1 MGESSGTDIDR
12 FRRLFRGAGIV
23 FAGTILELAVSFLAQ
38 LLIAR
43 YLGPINYGAVAL
55 GLKVMTAGS
64 IIVLVGLDSGIGR
77 YLPRYDTPAERRG
90 VLVSA
95 FQLALPVAV
104 LAGAVVFVTADLIA
118 TEAFHDASVAP
129 ILRVF
134 SIALPFAA
142 FVRLT
147 VGSIQ
152 GMQQSLPKVVIQH
165 LTLPIVRFLSIAGV
179 LALGLGAVAA
189 AWAYGLAYIV
199 AGLLGLYYLL
209 RYTPLFER
217 TEPVLMRREL
227 LAFSA
232 PLMITAAM
240 LQILSHIDTF
250 FLGYFSSTGT
260 VGIYNVVYPLG
271 QLLTVVLSAFGFMI
285 MPAISSLDADESAGE
300 MRRTYQIAAKWV
312 LLATL
317 PVFLVVA
324 LFPEMVLKLT
334 FGGEY
339 VPGALALSVL
349 SVGFFTHAI
358 VGPNGNTL
366 TSVGRTQ
373 VIMYDNIAIAVTNVA
388 LNLLLIPRYGLLG
401 AAVATSVSYG
411 LLNALYTYQL
421 YRETGIQPFTSG
433 MIRPT
438 VVAFAL
444 VGVLYWV
451 TTAFFSVTLPLLVG
465 MYGVFLLLYALIIAR
480 FGGIEDE
487 EILLLWSFEER
498 FGIDLGPLKRIVEK
512 LVR

>member
-12 FRRLFRGAGIV
+12 FRRLFKGAGIV
-23 FAGTILELAVSFLAQ
+23 FAGTVLELAISFLAQ

-43 YLGPINYGAVAL
+43 YLGPINYGAVSI

-64 IIVLVGLDSGIGR
+64 IVVLIGLDSGIGR

-90 VLVSA
+90 VLLSA
-95 FQLALPVAV
+95 FQLALPVAALV
-104 LAGAVVFVTADLIA
+104 AGVVFVSADWIA
-118 TEAFHDASVAP
+118 TAVFHDASITPV
-129 ILRVF
+129 LRVF

-147 VGSIQ
+147 VGSVQ
-152 GMQQSLPKVVIQH
+152 GMQQSFPKVVIQQF
-165 LTLPIVRFLSIAGV
+165 TIPIVRFLLIAGV
-179 LALGLGAVAA
+179 LAFGLGAVAA
-189 AWAYGLAYIV
+189 AWAYGIAYVV
-199 AGLLGLYYLL
+199 AGVLGLYYLH
-209 RYTPLFER
+209 RHTPLFER

-250 FLGYFSSTGT
+250 FLGYFASTRA
-260 VGIYNVVYPLG
+260 VGIYNVVYPLA

-300 MRRTYQIAAKWV
+300 MRRTYQVAAKWV

-324 LFPEMVLKLT
+324 LFPEMVIKLT
-334 FGGEY
+334 FGREY

-366 TSVGRTQ
+366 TSVGRTR
-373 VIMYDNIAIAVTNVA
+373 VIMYDNVAVAVANVA

-401 AAVATSVSYG
+401 AAIATSLSYG
-411 LLNALYTYQL
+411 LLNFLYTYQL
-421 YRETGIQPFTSG
+421 YRETGIQPFTNG

-438 VVAFAL
+438 VIAFAL
-444 VGVLYWV
+444 VGVLYWA
-451 TTAFFSVTLPLLVG
+451 TTTFFTVTLPLLVAV
-465 MYGVFLLLYALIIAR
+465 YVVFLLLYAVIIAR

-498 FGIDLGPLKRIVEK
+498 FGIDLGPLKRIADR